1 MYLHSAFYLAPTV
14 TLPLSIAAVF
24 LFLCVIE
31 AVVIFYLLGKKNAV
45 SVEETP
51 DTRTASA
58 SAESD
63 AKDDAP
69 DEEDLAVILSVM
81 CEELNARPEELEFK
95 EIRLVS

>member
-1 MYLHSAFYLAPTV
+1 MLYLAPTI
-14 TLPLSIAAVF
+14 TLPLSIAAVV

-31 AVVIFYLLGKKNAV
+31 AVVIFYFLGKKPAA
-45 SVEETP
+45 SVEEKP

-58 SAESD
+58 SETDD